1 MTRPQLLTALV
12 FAAMGVF
19 APLRPLAQTARPAQ
33 TAPPAQ
39 PQAPRPMGIDL
50 VTAKKMATVAE
61 AAAAAAGFRVSIAIV
76 DANGDLAY
84 FERMDGASLRA
95 VTSSL
100 GKARAALLFGVPT
113 KEIQDA
119 MADGKPVSVRLTAPA
134 AWAWEVLPQQ
144 GGLPILKDGKVVA
157 AIGIGG
163 AQPSA
168 NDEKFAQAAID
179 AVK

>member
-1 MTRPQLLTALV
+1 MTRPSLRTALMI
-12 FAAMGVF
+12 ALGVVAVPRE
-19 APLRPLAQTARPAQ
+19 APAQTPAPAQ
-33 TAPPAQ
+33 TAPAAPA
-39 PQAPRPMGIDL
+39 PPRPMGIDL
-50 VTAKKMATVAE
+50 ATAKKMVAVAE

-113 KEIQDA
+113 KQVQDA
-119 MADGKPVSVRLTAPA
+119 IADGQPVSVRLTAPA
-134 AWAWEVLPQQ
+134 AWPWEVLPQQ

-179 AVK
+179 AIK